1 MGYNNTRS
9 CWKSYPPKINIFAE
23 ENSLGTKILFA
34 KCLLTLIKRDD
45 ALTTPEYWFGTG
57 SSGSDGSIIAKTP
70 PEHLAVNK
78 FSYEHGYAPMSLS
91 VE

>member
-1 MGYNNTRS
+1 M
-9 CWKSYPPKINIFAE
+9 
-23 ENSLGTKILFA
+23 
-34 KCLLTLIKRDD
+34 KRDD